1 MEKARYLPEAQN
13 DFVWA
18 VITTGSP
25 WPLLAGYLL
34 LINLCTFAAFG
45 IDKWKARHPGRRR
58 IPERNLFLGA
68 IAAGNACLSPQDA
81 PPLLPHRH
89 SADPGGADPD
99 LRRAVPVLECDPIKA
114 VHAGFA
120 TAVRCRS

>member
-58 IPERNLFLGA
+58 IPERNLFLRA
-68 IAAGNACLSPQDA
+68 IAGGSLGALLGMRVFHHKTLHRSFRIGIPLILAVQVLISAGLFLYWNVI
-81 PPLLPHRH
+81 R
-89 SADPGGADPD
+89 
-99 LRRAVPVLECDPIKA
+99 
-114 VHAGFA
+114 
-120 TAVRCRS
+120 

>member
-45 IDKWKARHPGRRR
+45 IDKWKASHPGRRR

-68 IAAGNACLSPQDA
+68 IAGGSLGA
-81 PPLLPHRH
+81 LLGMRVFHHKTRH
-89 SADPGGADPD
+89 WYFW
-99 LRRAVPVLECDPIKA
+99 AVNFLGLAWQAAALVLLA
-114 VHAGFA
+114 LYA
-120 TAVRCRS
+120 